1 MTVIFILTWV
11 ILFVFAVR
19 LMSKGWIAA
28 DDAHLN
34 KVLTEEKTRTVTRPP
49 HPEMAE
55 VKSGDELLVVNFN
68 RRPEEPQDPLYKSL
82 QDRMDSGQVEDPWDD
97 EEEDDD
103 DGDVVIGRR

>member
-19 LMSKGWIAA
+19 LMSKGWRAA

-34 KVLTEEKTRTVTRPP
+34 KVLTEEKMMVTKPP

-55 VKSGDELLVVNFN
+55 VKTGDELLVVKFG
-68 RRPEEPQDPLYKSL
+68 EEEIKDPLLQSL
-82 QDRMDSGQVEDPWDD
+82 ENRITELNDFDD
-97 EEEDDD
+97 EDD
-103 DGDVVIGRR
+103 DGDILVRR